1 VAAIIALDKDL
12 LQLELVTFLLKQEGH
27 QVHATPEP
35 ETALDVMRSKFIDLV
50 ALEVVLQRHDGFKV
64 CQQIRSYNPH
74 IPLMIVSQVGD
85 EEHLVRGLLVAD
97 DYVVK
102 PFSPRVFLARV
113 HALLR
118 RGSLDR
124 TNSRWLNENLQTGEI
139 SLNLQ
144 QMHAIVNGH
153 RVPLTPRELTLLH
166 TLMLNP
172 GRVLSRDQLMHLAW
186 GDNFVGT
193 SKTVDVYIQRLR
205 VKMTP
210 CLTNSDPIEAL
221 RGFGYRFNVQ
231 RAKLA
236 GQSVT
241 ESGNPVI
248 KHPESFEPV
257 GDSTDE
263 HAMAAR
269 GVPESIK
276 AVALAA
282 SAE

>member
-50 ALEVVLQRHDGFKV
+50 TLEVVLQRQDGFKI
-64 CQQIRSYNPH
+64 CQQIRSFNPH
-74 IPLMIVSQVGD
+74 IPLMIVSQASD
-85 EEHLVRGLLVAD
+85 EEHVVRGLLVAD

-118 RGSLDR
+118 RGSVDR
-124 TNSRWLNENLQTGEI
+124 TNSRRLNENVATGEI
-139 SLNLQ
+139 TLNLQ
-144 QMHAIVNGH
+144 QMHALVNGH
-153 RVPLTPRELTLLH
+153 RVSLTPRELTLLH

-172 GRVLSRDQLMHLAW
+172 GRVLTRDQLMHLAW

-193 SKTVDVYIQRLR
+193 SKTVDVYVQRLR
-205 VKMTP
+205 YKMTP
-210 CLTNSDPIEAL
+210 YLTNSDPIEAL

-231 RAKLA
+231 RANLA
-236 GQSVT
+236 GVPAT
-241 ESGNPVI
+241 DGGKLVI
-248 KHPESFEPV
+248 EPEASIDPLLEPTV
-257 GDSTDE
+257 E
-263 HAMAAR
+263 
-269 GVPESIK
+269 PEPPLSAIPETVRT
-276 AVALAA
+276 VALAA
-282 SAE
+282 GAE

>member
-1 VAAIIALDKDL
+1 MAAIIALDKDL

-50 ALEVVLQRHDGFKV
+50 TLEVVLQRHDGFKI
-64 CQQIRSYNPH
+64 CQQIRTFNPH
-74 IPLMIVSQVGD
+74 IPLMIVSQAGD
-85 EEHLVRGLLVAD
+85 EDHQVRGLLVAD

-118 RGSLDR
+118 RGSIDR
-124 TNSRWLNENLQTGEI
+124 TNSRRLNENVVTGEI

-144 QMHAIVNGH
+144 QMHAVVNGH
-153 RVPLTPRELTLLH
+153 RVALTPRELTLLH

-172 GRVLSRDQLMHLAW
+172 GRVLTRDQLMHLAW

-205 VKMTP
+205 YKMAP
-210 CLTNSDPIEAL
+210 WLTNSDPIEAL
-221 RGFGYRFNVQ
+221 RGFGYRFNLP
-231 RAKLA
+231 RAKGA
-236 GQSVT
+236 GHPT
-241 ESGNPVI
+241 TDGDKPVI
-248 KHPESFEPV
+248 VQVEPINHLLESQ
-257 GDSTDE
+257 GDE
-263 HAMAAR
+263 E
-269 GVPESIK
+269 VPLRAIPDPDQG
-276 AVALAA
+276 VALVVGGD
-282 SAE
+282 

>member
-1 VAAIIALDKDL
+1 MAAIIALDRDL

-50 ALEVVLQRHDGFKV
+50 TLEVLLQRHDGFKI
-64 CQQIRSYNPH
+64 CQQIRTFNPH
-74 IPLMIVSQVGD
+74 IPLMIVSQAGD
-85 EEHLVRGLLVAD
+85 EDHLVQGLLVAD
-97 DYVVK
+97 DYIVK

-118 RGSLDR
+118 RGSVDR
-124 TNSRWLNENLQTGEI
+124 TNSRWLNENVATGEI

-144 QMHAIVNGH
+144 QMHALVNGR

-172 GRVLSRDQLMHLAW
+172 GRVLTRDQLMHLAW

-193 SKTVDVYIQRLR
+193 SKTVDVYVQRLR
-205 VKMTP
+205 FKMTP
-210 CLTNSDPIEAL
+210 YLTNSDPIEAL

-231 RAKLA
+231 RATLP
-236 GQSVT
+236 GQPAT
-241 ESGNPVI
+241 DSGKPVI
-248 KHPESFEPV
+248 EPGASIDRLVESEAELETPAHGIPDAV
-257 GDSTDE
+257 
-263 HAMAAR
+263 R
-269 GVPESIK
+269 

-282 SAE
+282 GAE